1 MRARDIPLLHP
12 TDRGSEYC
20 GNRETH
26 EYQLY
31 LTEDIEH
38 TRTKVKHP
46 QTNGICER
54 FHKTIQNEFYA
65 TAFRRKIYNSLEE
78 LQVDLDAWVLD
89 YNEQRTHSGKH
100 CFGKTPMQT
109 FLDSKHIAIEKQL
122 NRTFQTTESVLAT
135 ASLSTIWGNFWPS
148 SLNPVIWLKICCTTC
163 T

>member
-1 MRARDIPLLHP
+1 MIPFYEAHDIPLLRIL

-31 LTEDIEH
+31 LDLEDIEH

-78 LQVDLDAWVLD
+78 LQVDLDAWAPD

-135 ASLSTIWGNFWPS
+135 A
-148 SLNPVIWLKICCTTC
+148 
-163 T
+163 

>member
-1 MRARDIPLLHP
+1 MIPFYEAHDIPLLRIL

-31 LTEDIEH
+31 LDLEDIEH

-89 YNEQRTHSGKH
+89 YNSNEPTQGSIALVKH
-100 CFGKTPMQT
+100 PCKLF
-109 FLDSKHIAIEKQL
+109 
-122 NRTFQTTESVLAT
+122 
-135 ASLSTIWGNFWPS
+135 
-148 SLNPVIWLKICCTTC
+148 
-163 T
+163 